1 MLRKSKHGYFKGS
14 NCPVSNEEGKFI
26 MSDKESDKLGRV
38 LALVLRH
45 APEKFD
51 VEMDIN
57 GWVDVNALCD
67 GIKAQRRDFE
77 RWLKPWHFE
86 AVAITEEKGRYEVE
100 GQRIRAT
107 YGHSIEIEI
116 DLPTDD
122 IPDSLFYPVDPDE
135 VEDIIKLGIK
145 GGDRR
150 HVHLSK
156 SVSKAHEAGR
166 VRINSPSIV
175 EVDAIR
181 AIADGIDIYRAGKL
195 VFLTEGVPPQYLF
208 KVSSDDPDL
217 IEVLEKLEEEE

>member
-14 NCPVSNEEGKFI
+14 NCPISNEEGKFI
-26 MSDKESDKLGRV
+26 MSDRESDKLGRI

-45 APEKFD
+45 APEKFS

-57 GWVDVNALCD
+57 GWVDVSSLCD
-67 GIKAQRRDFE
+67 GIKAQRRDFH
-77 RWLKPWHFE
+77 WLKPWHFE
-86 AVAITEEKGRYEVE
+86 AVATTEEKGRYEVQGE
-100 GQRIRAT
+100 RMRAT

-122 IPDSLFYPVDPDE
+122 IPEVLFYPVDKEE
-135 VEDIIKLGIK
+135 VDDIIKLGIK

-150 HVHLSK
+150 HIHLSK
-156 SVSKAHEAGR
+156 SIAKAFEAGS

-181 AIADGIDIYRAGKL
+181 AIADGVEIFRAGKL
-195 VFLTEGVPPQYLF
+195 VFLTEEIPPQYLY
-208 KVSSDDPDL
+208 KVSNDDPEL
-217 IEVLEKLEEEE
+217 LEVLENLEEE

>member
-1 MLRKSKHGYFKGS
+1 
-14 NCPVSNEEGKFI
+14 
-26 MSDKESDKLGRV
+26 MSDKECDKLGRV

-57 GWVDVNALCD
+57 GWVDVTGLCD
-67 GIKAQRRDFE
+67 GIKAQRRDFH
-77 RWLKPWHFE
+77 WLKPWHFE
-86 AVAITEEKGRYEVE
+86 AVSVTEEKGRYEVE
-100 GQRIRAT
+100 GERMRAT

-122 IPDSLFYPVDPDE
+122 IPEVLFYPVSNEETDN
-135 VEDIIKLGIK
+135 VIKLGIK

-156 SVSKAHEAGR
+156 TIAKAFEAGS
-166 VRINSPSIV
+166 VRISKPSIV
-175 EVDAIR
+175 EVDAVR
-181 AIADGIDIYRAGKL
+181 AIADGISIFRAGKL
-195 VFLTEGVPPQYLF
+195 VFLAEEIPPQYLY
-208 KVSSDDPDL
+208 KISPDDPEL

>member
-1 MLRKSKHGYFKGS
+1 
-14 NCPVSNEEGKFI
+14 

-57 GWVDVNALCD
+57 GWVDISTLCD
-67 GIKAQRRDFE
+67 GIKSQRRDFH
-77 RWLKPWHFE
+77 WLRPWHFE
-86 AVAITEEKGRYEVE
+86 AVTITEEKGRYEVQ
-100 GQRIRAT
+100 GARVRAT

-122 IPDSLFYPVDPDE
+122 IPEVLFYPVTPEEID
-135 VEDIIKLGIK
+135 DIIKLGIK

-156 SVSKAHEAGR
+156 SVAKAYEAGS
-166 VRINSPSIV
+166 VRIKSPSIV
-175 EVDAIR
+175 EVDAVR

-195 VFLTEGVPPQYLF
+195 VFLTEEVPPQYLY
-208 KVSSDDPDL
+208 KVSADDPEL
-217 IEVLEKLEEEE
+217 LEVLENLAQEEE

>member
-1 MLRKSKHGYFKGS
+1 
-14 NCPVSNEEGKFI
+14 

-57 GWVDVNALCD
+57 GWVDTNGLCD
-67 GIKAQRRDFE
+67 GIKSQRRDFH
-77 RWLKPWHFE
+77 WLRPWHFE
-86 AVAITEEKGRYEVE
+86 AVSVTEEKGRYEVE

-135 VEDIIKLGIK
+135 VDDVIKLGIK

-156 SVSKAHEAGR
+156 SISKAYEAGS

-175 EVDAIR
+175 EVDAVR

-195 VFLTEGVPPQYLF
+195 VFLTEGVPPQYML
-208 KVSSDDPDL
+208 KVSADDPDL
-217 IEVLEKLEEEE
+217 VEVLENLKQEEE

>member
-1 MLRKSKHGYFKGS
+1 
-14 NCPVSNEEGKFI
+14 

-57 GWVDVNALCD
+57 GWVDISSLCD
-67 GIKAQRRDFE
+67 GIKSQRRDFH
-77 RWLKPWHFE
+77 WLRPWHFE
-86 AVAITEEKGRYEVE
+86 AVAITEEKGRYDVQ
-100 GQRIRAT
+100 GSRIRAT

-122 IPDSLFYPVDPDE
+122 IPEVLFYPVPNEE
-135 VEDIIKLGIK
+135 VDDVIKLGIK

-156 SVSKAHEAGR
+156 SIAKAYEAGS
-166 VRINSPSIV
+166 VRIKAPSIV
-175 EVDAIR
+175 EIDAVR
-181 AIADGIDIYRAGKL
+181 AIADGNEIFRAGKL
-195 VFLTEGVPPQYLF
+195 VFLTEEVPPQYLY
-208 KVSSDDPDL
+208 KVSADDPEL
-217 IEVLEKLEEEE
+217 LEVLENIAQEEE

>member
-1 MLRKSKHGYFKGS
+1 
-14 NCPVSNEEGKFI
+14 

-57 GWVDVNALCD
+57 GWVDISTLCD
-67 GIKAQRRDFE
+67 GIKSQRRDFH
-77 RWLKPWHFE
+77 WLRPWHFE
-86 AVAITEEKGRYEVE
+86 AVTITEEKGRYEVQ
-100 GQRIRAT
+100 GARVRAT

-122 IPDSLFYPVDPDE
+122 IPEVLFYPVTPEEIDD
-135 VEDIIKLGIK
+135 VIKLGIK

-156 SVSKAHEAGR
+156 SVAKAYEAGS
-166 VRINSPSIV
+166 VRIKSPSIV
-175 EVDAIR
+175 EVDAVR

-195 VFLTEGVPPQYLF
+195 VFLTEEVPPQYLY
-208 KVSSDDPDL
+208 KVSADDPEL
-217 IEVLEKLEEEE
+217 LEVLENLAQEEE